1 MYFKGL
7 VLAMCVFLFA
17 LTGCSLL
24 SPDQS
29 KQEINQSNASEPEAI
44 AVTDA
49 AAFKSVDIVNAEGKK
64 IGVASLREEKN
75 GVQVQI
81 EVSGLKPGNH
91 GFHIHEKAFKDTD
104 FASAGAHFNPTN
116 KEHGLKNPKGPHI
129 GDMNN
134 LKVKEDGTAIQTE
147 FIDMASLKQGHPNS
161 LLGKSII
168 IHAGE
173 DDQMSNPAGNSG
185 DRVAG
190 GNIM

>member
-17 LTGCSLL
+17 LTGCSIL

-49 AAFKSVDIVNAEGKK
+49 AAVKSVDIVNAEGKK